1 MVISNL
7 NYLESTSEDT
17 MVEGAKWRGWYGYH
31 RGRPGFDGVNV
42 DVAVNV
48 ANITQL
54 QFGGRNNTQFAAIG
68 QNADA

>member
-1 MVISNL
+1 MIISNL
-7 NYLESTSEDT
+7 NYLESVSEKT
-17 MVEGAKWRGWYGYH
+17 MVQGAKNWWDWRHSYGRYGS
-31 RGRPGFDGVNV
+31 RGVNV

-54 QFGGRNNTQFAAIG
+54 QFGGENNTQFAAIG